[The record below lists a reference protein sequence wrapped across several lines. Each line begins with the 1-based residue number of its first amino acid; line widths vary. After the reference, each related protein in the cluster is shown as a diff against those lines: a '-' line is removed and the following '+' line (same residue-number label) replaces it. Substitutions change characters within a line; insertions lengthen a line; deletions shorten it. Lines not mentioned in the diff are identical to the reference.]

1 MLNLNQFL
9 LVGFPYAA
17 LFVAI
22 LVAALRYFHKP
33 FSVSSISSQ
42 FLENQQL
49 FWGSNLWH
57 WGILGVLLGH
67 LAGFL
72 MPRQVLAWNAQPVRL
87 FILESTGLI
96 LALLA
101 LVGVISLLT
110 RRLTSARARAVTT
123 KMDLALL
130 ILLAFQV
137 ATGLDIALRL
147 RWGSSWFAASAAPYL
162 WSIVTFRP
170 RPEFLLT
177 MPWSVKLHVLSA
189 FTLIL
194 LLPFSRLMHFLVV
207 PLHYYLRTPQLVIWN
222 RRPSAAR

>member
-1 MLNLNQFL
+1 MLDKFL

-17 LFVAI
+17 LFVAVA
-22 LVAALRYFHKP
+22 VAAIRYYHKP
-33 FSVSSISSQ
+33 FSVSSLSSQ

-72 MPRQVLAWNAQPVRL
+72 MPRQILAWNAQPVRL
-87 FILESTGLI
+87 FILEATGLI

-101 LVGVISLLT
+101 LVGVLALLA
-110 RRLTSARARAVTT
+110 RRLTSARARAVTS
-123 KMDLALL
+123 KMDIALL
-130 ILLAFQV
+130 LLLCFQV
-137 ATGLDIALRL
+137 LTGLDIALRL

-194 LLPFSRLMHFLVV
+194 LLPFSRLIHFLVV
-207 PLHYYLRTPQLVIWN
+207 PLHYYFRAPQLVIWN